1 MKKLEL
7 KFKNAMGKIVTYSLD
22 TPVEPADPAAINAA
36 MDEII
41 TQNAFI
47 SSGGDLV
54 EKHSARIVERN
65 TSDIDLGLE

>member
-7 KFKNAMGKIVTYSLD
+7 KFENEDGKTVTYSLD
-22 TPVEPADPAAINAA
+22 KPIEPVDPEAVKEA

-41 TQNAFI
+41 TQDAFT

-54 EKHSARIVERN
+54 AKKSARVVER
-65 TSDIDLGLE
+65 TVEEIALD